1 MILCACAKSSDLFK
15 CLIAVVLVDVD
26 LPYWTSKVEHLVV
39 FMAIFSNI
47 CTAHAQKR
55 LFMNFRCKFR
65 HCCSIR
71 RLRFPIRV
79 QNFGDL
85 ATFFVYMTIH
95 CRVIAS
101 LSADTAR
108 DLVTLTFDFLSLN
121 SCHTWRVMWPAL
133 PRNMKTLCL
142 SVLELW
148 VITFPIGY
156 HWKCVRDHYACAES
170 RDPWV
175 GGQKQLHFWNP
186 RLPIC
191 LYSLYNFYWATRKI
205 KGRLLSSVPW
215 LRKFLER
222 DSVTLTFDRLTLN
235 GCLTWQ
241 VTWPT
246 MPPSLKTLQIFV
258 HELRVITVP
267 IEYHWKCV
275 CDHCA
280 CAESRDPW
288 VGDQKQIHFWNPRP
302 RFAY

>member
-39 FMAIFSNI
+39 FTAIFSNI

-71 RLRFPIRV
+71 RPRFPIRV

-85 ATFFVYMTIH
+85 ATFFVDMTIH

-133 PRNMKTLCL
+133 PRNMKTLRL
-142 SVLELW
+142 FFHELRA
-148 VITFPIGY
+148 ITFPIEY
-156 HWKCVRDHYACAES
+156 HWKCVCGQCACAES

-186 RLPIC
+186 RSQFA
-191 LYSLYNFYWATRKI
+191 YSLYNFYWATTTT
-205 KGRLLSSVPW
+205 KGRLLSSVTNVKA
-215 LRKFLER
+215 LDCVNFVC
-222 DSVTLTFDRLTLN
+222 VTL
-235 GCLTWQ
+235 
-241 VTWPT
+241 WPWP
-246 MPPSLKTLQIFV
+246 M
-258 HELRVITVP
+258 TV
-267 IEYHWKCV
+267 
-275 CDHCA
+275 
-280 CAESRDPW
+280 
-288 VGDQKQIHFWNPRP
+288 
-302 RFAY
+302 